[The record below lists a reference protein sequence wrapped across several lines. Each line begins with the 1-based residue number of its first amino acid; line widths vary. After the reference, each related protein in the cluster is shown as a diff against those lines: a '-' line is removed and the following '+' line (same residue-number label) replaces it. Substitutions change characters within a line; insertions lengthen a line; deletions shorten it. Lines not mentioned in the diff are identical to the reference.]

1 MKEMYSVDMIKL
13 YNVIGK
19 DDLEGTVFCRCTTYE
34 KAKIAKTM
42 LEEEGF
48 EDILDIVQDEIPID
62 VIEIDGKMMA
72 L

>member
-1 MKEMYSVDMIKL
+1 MDMIKL
-13 YNVIGK
+13 YSVIGK

-42 LEEEGF
+42 LEEDGWF